1 MTLEAHLLSSSQTL
15 NKVRGLSRTGGP
27 GGLVTSVGS
36 FGPLDPRA
44 ALRPL
49 RPATCAL
56 GGGVDNRNLP
66 GAQPVEAAVKAIV
79 DIIENPKP
87 EAYTSPFIA
96 ETIARYQRD
105 PAAFE
110 AEIASRQ
117 R

>member
-1 MTLEAHLLSSSQTL
+1 
-15 NKVRGLSRTGGP
+15 
-27 GGLVTSVGS
+27 VTSVGS